1 MSAMHDRRVLQVR
14 RWIVGLIIAVTTT
27 MLAGCGTVFYPER
40 KGQPSGR
47 IDPAVAIADGVGLLF
62 YIIPGVIAYAID
74 FSNGTIYLPSRD
86 NAQVDTLHFED
97 ELDTQRL
104 ESMLAERTRMPVSL
118 NDELVRVERVASR
131 EQALALVRMSGVYD
145 GERLADM
152 QVSDG

>member
-1 MSAMHDRRVLQVR
+1 
-14 RWIVGLIIAVTTT
+14 